1 MSYGRNNTEKEW
13 DSIMGSRI
21 KKLREERRMTQEEL
35 GKILGV
41 QKSAVAKY
49 ENGKVSNMKR
59 SSIKKL
65 ADFFGVSSAYI
76 LGYSEQQILKQAIKV
91 DTLSAEEIS
100 LVEAIRSMTDEEV
113 KELSNFV
120 DYIISKRKN

>member
-120 DYIISKRKN
+120 DYIISKRK

>member
-21 KKLREERRMTQEEL
+21 KQLREEKKMTQEEL
-35 GKILGV
+35 GNILGV

-76 LGYSEQQILKQAIKV
+76 LGYSEQQILQEAIKV
-91 DTLSAEEIS
+91 DTLSTEEIS

-120 DYIISKRKN
+120 DYIISKRK

>member
-21 KKLREERRMTQEEL
+21 KQLREERRMTQEEL

-76 LGYSEQQILKQAIKV
+76 LGYSEQQILKQTIKV
-91 DTLSAEEIS
+91 DTLSKEEIS

-113 KELSNFV
+113 KELSSFV
-120 DYIISKRKN
+120 DYIISKRK

>member
-21 KKLREERRMTQEEL
+21 KQLREERRMTQEEL

-91 DTLSAEEIS
+91 DTLFTEEIS

-120 DYIISKRKN
+120 DYIISKRK

>member
-21 KKLREERRMTQEEL
+21 KQLREERRMTQEEL

-76 LGYSEQQILKQAIKV
+76 LGYSEQQILKQTIKV
-91 DTLSAEEIS
+91 DALSTEEIS

-120 DYIISKRKN
+120 DYIISKRK